1 MSVLWLMVDL
11 PQQAGT
17 FLLILKV
24 SDLDSYMCA
33 CICIGAHLPVCLSS
47 APSAPTDIVAAQDGP
62 TSIRV
67 SWTPPSLQGIMTSYR
82 INYTSS
88 NGSTDSVSIS
98 DISTGDYYLLSDL
111 WNGERYRINF
121 ISETPYFR
129 NEYFRE
135 VRLGIRS
142 TARCA
147 E

>member
-1 MSVLWLMVDL
+1 MVDL
-11 PQQAGT
+11 HRQAGT
-17 FLLILKV
+17 FLLKV
-24 SDLDSYMCA
+24 SDSPCGIMYMCA
-33 CICIGAHLPVCLSS
+33 CILCIGAHLPVCLSL
-47 APSAPTDIVAAQDGP
+47 APSAPTDIVAVQDGP

-67 SWTPPSLQGIMTSYR
+67 SWTPPSLQGRMTSYR

-98 DISTGDYYLLSDL
+98 DISTGDYLLSDL

-135 VRLGIRS
+135 VCLGIRS